1 MKFIFII
8 NNKDGILHYFNFFFL
23 FLLGYFL
30 CVALNDKI
38 LIIIF

>member
-1 MKFIFII
+1 MVSYII
-8 NNKDGILHYFNFFFL
+8 LTFFFL